1 MPERLPDIPPFH
13 RMLRRLKANG
23 FLLGVDSYLRVAEY
37 WQGMETNEEDALT
50 SDELRVQIKAQLSA
64 LLCRSAEQ
72 QELFGQVF
80 DTFLPKGIIPLVN
93 DGESKPMQ
101 EPRPDLNPPT
111 PTKTDD
117 KKRPTSIPERPFTP
131 PNPSEKI
138 APVLPLL
145 NFPEEPLRVWNLT
158 EMGPAMTPL
167 QEKVWT
173 DSTEWDV
180 PGTIRAITRAGGFP
194 KLVFK
199 KRKQA
204 PRYLALIE
212 QQSPRDHL
220 AGYAAELVREIN
232 RRDLEAEYY
241 FFDKNPGHCWK
252 EQREQQT
259 HISIERLRSEWSG
272 ARLLLLSH
280 ASHFVNP
287 ATGTPSNLAL
297 ELPDDFSNVALL
309 ATNAN
314 VEWGAAERSLSSLM
328 AVVPMSVEGLGKLMA
343 AWNGAAQ
350 PSFEEWQAILPE
362 QSPPK
367 LTDGYRQLDPSEVFM
382 EVYRYLGNEAFMW
395 LCACAVYPELYF
407 ELTCILH
414 DEAIPLSADLSKW
427 QQNERWNQALR
438 LLSRLEWFRK
448 GDLPETLA
456 EELKKNLAPA
466 DLLLVE
472 GEIKRIL
479 AISKNQVSDQSYA
492 AELRNELFDWLASQS
507 FRVLWID
514 DRPQNNQQYR
524 DSWSKSLGIHFKLAT
539 TSSEANSYMAN
550 ERFDLVISDLGRP
563 GEELT
568 GQITLDIVAKRAP
581 VVFFTN
587 KRGLNLRGTL
597 LGAGAMEVTNSV
609 GVLSELVREEIRK
622 KFPLV
627 NIGTVESELD
637 LSGLENVEV
646 KEKKGKKEKVTPQK
660 KATKKAA
667 PPSPTLSTQ
676 EMLQKLGFY
685 HGDIDKPV
693 AFEMIEAIKDFQ
705 RSKGLVGDGIAGAK
719 TREAMEKAIKELE
732 SNNKSEIPEFW
743 RGLASSVCRIVS
755 SSGRRG
761 YGFVAED
768 GYVYTAKSVLS
779 NAEDA
784 RFAKVYFMNSG
795 GNQPYIFDLDSNDFL
810 AGDKHDDFVR
820 VRLIDTNPSTFTH
833 LLALKVNID
842 IPGTGDNVSVIYFE
856 SDDNLIPAFAL
867 DCPIVQ
873 FSKTDFSYE
882 ARTEGSVI
890 GAPAMNESGD
900 VIGINTTD
908 EGMIKR
914 GVLMAS
920 MVRQDEKPVPNI
932 REMIVNA
939 EIEKAIDE
947 AMKIWPNR
955 PELIQL
961 SGNYKKLQNDNLTGI
976 ITYEDYQRQSS
987 QITSN
992 LLNLLDELEKGAE
1005 TNNNNKGFLY
1015 YEMPTAMPMDA
1026 SFTCRVRIAV
1036 THEALLASIEQT
1048 DNSVIEEINTAH
1060 IMSVELVS
1068 KDENGFDIKAV
1079 NTPEQFIGSES
1090 TEWIFIIKPIS
1101 SGDLTLALNI
1111 KEKSNDKTPD
1121 KTTTFENEVYV
1132 RPPRNYSQSYK

>member
-1 MPERLPDIPPFH
+1 M
-13 RMLRRLKANG
+13 
-23 FLLGVDSYLRVAEY
+23 
-37 WQGMETNEEDALT
+37 
-50 SDELRVQIKAQLSA
+50 
-64 LLCRSAEQ
+64 
-72 QELFGQVF
+72 
-80 DTFLPKGIIPLVN
+80 
-93 DGESKPMQ
+93 
-101 EPRPDLNPPT
+101 
-111 PTKTDD
+111 
-117 KKRPTSIPERPFTP
+117 
-131 PNPSEKI
+131 
-138 APVLPLL
+138 LPLL

-220 AGYAAELVREIN
+220 AGYAAELVKEIN
-232 RRDLEAEYY
+232 RRDLEAEFY

-328 AVVPMSVEGLGKLMA
+328 PVVPMSVEGLGKLMA

-382 EVYRYLGNEAFMW
+382 EVYRYLGNEAFVW

-414 DEAIPLSADLSKW
+414 DEAIPLAADLSEW
-427 QQNERWNQALR
+427 QRNERWNQALR

-448 GDLPETLA
+448 GELPETLA
-456 EELKKNLAPA
+456 EELKKNLTPA

-479 AISKNQVSDQSYA
+479 AISKNQVSEQSYA

-524 DSWSKSLGIHFKLAT
+524 DSWSKTLGIHFKLAT
-539 TSSEANSYMAN
+539 TSSEAHGYLNN

-597 LGAGAMEVTNSV
+597 LSAGAMEVTNSV
-609 GVLSELVREEIRK
+609 GVLSELVREELRK
-622 KFPLV
+622 KFPLMEQV
-627 NIGTVESELD
+627 PEVPDLD

-646 KEKKGKKEKVTPQK
+646 QEKKGKKEKVAPQK
-660 KATKKAA
+660 KATKKAQ
-667 PPSPTLSTQ
+667 PPVNEQVRKDQ
-676 EMLQKLGFY
+676 EMLQKLGF
-685 HGDIDKPV
+685 
-693 AFEMIEAIKDFQ
+693 FE
-705 RSKGLVGDGIAGAK
+705 GVVDGIAGDEYRNAVK
-719 TREAMEKAIKELE
+719 AFQGSIINFPMDGIAGPQTRAAMEK
-732 SNNKSEIPEFW
+732 
-743 RGLASSVCRIVS
+743 
-755 SSGRRG
+755 
-761 YGFVAED
+761 Y
-768 GYVYTAKSVLS
+768 
-779 NAEDA
+779 
-784 RFAKVYFMNSG
+784 
-795 GNQPYIFDLDSNDFL
+795 
-810 AGDKHDDFVR
+810 
-820 VRLIDTNPSTFTH
+820 
-833 LLALKVNID
+833 
-842 IPGTGDNVSVIYFE
+842 
-856 SDDNLIPAFAL
+856 
-867 DCPIVQ
+867 
-873 FSKTDFSYE
+873 
-882 ARTEGSVI
+882 
-890 GAPAMNESGD
+890 
-900 VIGINTTD
+900 
-908 EGMIKR
+908 
-914 GVLMAS
+914 
-920 MVRQDEKPVPNI
+920 
-932 REMIVNA
+932 
-939 EIEKAIDE
+939 
-947 AMKIWPNR
+947 
-955 PELIQL
+955 
-961 SGNYKKLQNDNLTGI
+961 
-976 ITYEDYQRQSS
+976 
-987 QITSN
+987 
-992 LLNLLDELEKGAE
+992 
-1005 TNNNNKGFLY
+1005 
-1015 YEMPTAMPMDA
+1015 
-1026 SFTCRVRIAV
+1026 
-1036 THEALLASIEQT
+1036 
-1048 DNSVIEEINTAH
+1048 
-1060 IMSVELVS
+1060 
-1068 KDENGFDIKAV
+1068 
-1079 NTPEQFIGSES
+1079 
-1090 TEWIFIIKPIS
+1090 
-1101 SGDLTLALNI
+1101 
-1111 KEKSNDKTPD
+1111 
-1121 KTTTFENEVYV
+1121 
-1132 RPPRNYSQSYK
+1132 

>member
-1 MPERLPDIPPFH
+1 MPESRFPDIPPFH

-23 FLLGVDSYLRVAEY
+23 FLLGVDTYLRVAEY
-37 WQGMETNEEDALT
+37 WQAAETDEALT
-50 SDELRVQIKAQLSA
+50 TEALKAQLSA

-80 DTFLPKGIIPLVN
+80 DTFLPKGIKPLEN
-93 DGESKPMQ
+93 DGESRPTQEQRTDPKPTTK
-101 EPRPDLNPPT
+101 PDE
-111 PTKTDD
+111 
-117 KKRPTSIPERPFTP
+117 KKRPKSIPETPFSP
-131 PNPSEKI
+131 RNPSEKL
-138 APVLPLL
+138 APVLPQL

-158 EMGPAMTPL
+158 EMGPAITPL

-180 PGTIRAITRAGGFP
+180 PGTIRAITRAGGYP

-232 RRDLEAEYY
+232 RRDLEAEFY

-259 HISIERLRSEWSG
+259 HISIERLRSEWNG

-328 AVVPMSVEGLGKLMA
+328 PVVPMSVEGLGKLMA
-343 AWNGAAQ
+343 AWNGAVQ

-382 EVYRYLGNEAFMW
+382 EVYRYLGNEAFVW

-414 DEAIPLSADLSKW
+414 DEAIPLSADLSQW
-427 QQNERWNQALR
+427 QRNERWNQALR

-448 GDLPETLA
+448 GELPETLA
-456 EELKKNLAPA
+456 EELKKNLTPT

-524 DSWSKSLGIHFKLAT
+524 DSWSKSLGIYFKLAT
-539 TSSEANSYMAN
+539 TSSEAHSYLN
-550 ERFDLVISDLGRP
+550 TDRFDLVISDLGRP

-587 KRGLNLRGTL
+587 KRGLNLRSSL
-597 LGAGAMEVTNSV
+597 LSAGAREVTNSV
-609 GVLSELVREEIRK
+609 GLLSELVREELRK
-622 KFPLV
+622 KFPLLEQV
-627 NIGTVESELD
+627 PEMPDLD
-637 LSGLENVEV
+637 LSGLENLEV
-646 KEKKGKKEKVTPQK
+646 QEKKPKKAKAAPQK
-660 KATKKAA
+660 KATKKTA
-667 PPSPTLSTQ
+667 PPNLTMSTQ

-685 HGDIDKPV
+685 HGDLDRPS

-705 RSKGLVGDGIAGAK
+705 RSNGLVGDGIAGTK
-719 TREAMEKAIKELE
+719 TREAMEKILREKQTQQQQTSQPREAAASAMPDFDEKKVSKKQEILDLLAYGEVDKAIKELRVLLPDDNTVLNLTSQYNRLERERQQGIISLEDADLRNNQIVNSLIQIARKLPDNTGDEAGNVNIEFDDNSTYVYIEYSSVNEEQARNIADYLE
-732 SNNKSEIPEFW
+732 SNDIEAIIDVKYMRSGEEIRAFIQRSMTVCEVAIFLISSEALQSPTLIKSLDYLFGSEFS
-743 RGLASSVCRIVS
+743 RKKFFCCVLDM
-755 SSGRRG
+755 
-761 YGFVAED
+761 GF
-768 GYVYTAKSVLS
+768 
-779 NAEDA
+779 
-784 RFAKVYFMNSG
+784 
-795 GNQPYIFDLDSNDFL
+795 
-810 AGDKHDDFVR
+810 
-820 VRLIDTNPSTFTH
+820 
-833 LLALKVNID
+833 
-842 IPGTGDNVSVIYFE
+842 
-856 SDDNLIPAFAL
+856 
-867 DCPIVQ
+867 
-873 FSKTDFSYE
+873 
-882 ARTEGSVI
+882 RTEVFLSS
-890 GAPAMNESGD
+890 AMG
-900 VIGINTTD
+900 
-908 EGMIKR
+908 
-914 GVLMAS
+914 
-920 MVRQDEKPVPNI
+920 
-932 REMIVNA
+932 
-939 EIEKAIDE
+939 EIENKLKALE
-947 AMKIWPNR
+947 A
-955 PELIQL
+955 
-961 SGNYKKLQNDNLTGI
+961 G
-976 ITYEDYQRQSS
+976 
-987 QITSN
+987 
-992 LLNLLDELEKGAE
+992 
-1005 TNNNNKGFLY
+1005 
-1015 YEMPTAMPMDA
+1015 
-1026 SFTCRVRIAV
+1026 
-1036 THEALLASIEQT
+1036 
-1048 DNSVIEEINTAH
+1048 
-1060 IMSVELVS
+1060 
-1068 KDENGFDIKAV
+1068 
-1079 NTPEQFIGSES
+1079 
-1090 TEWIFIIKPIS
+1090 
-1101 SGDLTLALNI
+1101 
-1111 KEKSNDKTPD
+1111 
-1121 KTTTFENEVYV
+1121 
-1132 RPPRNYSQSYK
+1132 NYSQSQSTYSKNENNAEEIKSYVEMLELLPKILNSLSHVQLIDISGNNFERGIREIVNFLRPPTSKMPVFK

>member
-1 MPERLPDIPPFH
+1 MPEHLPDIPPFH
-13 RMLRRLKANG
+13 RMLRRLNANG
-23 FLLGVDSYLRVAEY
+23 FLLGVDTYLRVAEY
-37 WQGMETNEEDALT
+37 WQAAETDEALT
-50 SDELRVQIKAQLSA
+50 TEALKAQLSA

-72 QELFGQVF
+72 QEVFGQVF
-80 DTFLPKGIIPLVN
+80 DTFLPKGIKPLVN
-93 DGESKPMQ
+93 DGESKPEQ
-101 EPRPDLNPPT
+101 EQRTDPKPPT
-111 PTKTDD
+111 PIKTDE
-117 KKRPTSIPERPFTP
+117 KKSPERSIPERPFIP

-180 PGTIRAITRAGGFP
+180 PGTIRAITRAGGYP

-232 RRDLEAEYY
+232 RRDLEAEFY

-328 AVVPMSVEGLGKLMA
+328 PVVPMSVEGLGKLMA

-367 LTDGYRQLDPSEVFM
+367 LTDGYRQPDPSEVFM

-395 LCACAVYPELYF
+395 LCACAVFPELYF

-414 DEAIPLSADLSKW
+414 DEAIPLSADLSQW
-427 QQNERWNQALR
+427 QRNERWNQALR

-448 GDLPETLA
+448 GELPETLA
-456 EELKKNLAPA
+456 EELKKNLTPT
-466 DLLLVE
+466 DLLLLE

-524 DSWSKSLGIHFKLAT
+524 DSWSKSLGIYFKLAT
-539 TSSEANSYMAN
+539 TSSEAHGYLNN

-587 KRGLNLRGTL
+587 KRGLNLRGSL
-597 LGAGAMEVTNSV
+597 LSAGAKEVTNSV
-609 GVLSELVREEIRK
+609 GVLSELVREELRK
-622 KFPLV
+622 KFPLMEQV
-627 NIGTVESELD
+627 QEVPDLD
-637 LSGLENVEV
+637 LSGLENVAEHI
-646 KEKKGKKEKVTPQK
+646 KKPKKEKAATQK
-660 KATKKAA
+660 KATKKAQ
-667 PPSPTLSTQ
+667 PPASEQLRKDQ
-676 EMLQKLGFY
+676 EMLQKLGFFE
-685 HGDIDKPV
+685 GEVDGV
-693 AFEMIEAIKDFQ
+693 AGEKTRLAVAAFQ
-705 RSKGLVGDGIAGAK
+705 KSAGLVADGILGPQTRGALEMK
-719 TREAMEKAIKELE
+719 TAEMDAYTKA
-732 SNNKSEIPEFW
+732 KS
-743 RGLASSVCRIVS
+743 A
-755 SSGRRG
+755 RRG
-761 YGFVAED
+761 D
-768 GYVYTAKSVLS
+768 
-779 NAEDA
+779 
-784 RFAKVYFMNSG
+784 
-795 GNQPYIFDLDSNDFL
+795 P
-810 AGDKHDDFVR
+810 
-820 VRLIDTNPSTFTH
+820 
-833 LLALKVNID
+833 
-842 IPGTGDNVSVIYFE
+842 
-856 SDDNLIPAFAL
+856 
-867 DCPIVQ
+867 
-873 FSKTDFSYE
+873 
-882 ARTEGSVI
+882 
-890 GAPAMNESGD
+890 
-900 VIGINTTD
+900 
-908 EGMIKR
+908 
-914 GVLMAS
+914 
-920 MVRQDEKPVPNI
+920 I
-932 REMIVNA
+932 REMVSSGELETA
-939 EIEKAIDE
+939 LKAFIYY
-947 AMKIWPNR
+947 WPNNI
-955 PELIQL
+955 EVNSL
-961 SGNYKKLQNDNLTGI
+961 SSRYNILQKDNLAGI
-976 ITYEDYQRQSS
+976 IALEDYQRQLN
-987 QITSN
+987 QITSS
-992 LLNLLDELEKGAE
+992 LLELLEKLEQENSYEKKGDKVGEKLIAIQTELLYLTNRDIGLALKRFKQYSNRDSFNNNSFTLIESRYNDNKIQLLQGVVSDEDAALEFSKIRRQLKKMIGELEGKDLLDSIKVGKEELENTTGYLSYRMPK
-1005 TNNNNKGFLY
+1005 
-1015 YEMPTAMPMDA
+1015 EMQVGVEYD
-1026 SFTCRVRIAV
+1026 CIVRLGYKR
-1036 THEALLASIEQT
+1036 EMLLE
-1048 DNSVIEEINTAH
+1048 NIEEQG
-1060 IMSVELVS
+1060 
-1068 KDENGFDIKAV
+1068 DE
-1079 NTPEQFIGSES
+1079 
-1090 TEWIFIIKPIS
+1090 IIKPLKMSDMMGVKLIEPNSDEGYSIEAIHDSVQFIERDLVTEWLFQVTPLKLDASPLVLKIS
-1101 SGDLTLALNI
+1101 IIEIIEGLEQKRDEMTNL
-1111 KEKSNDKTPD
+1111 
-1121 KTTTFENEVYV
+1121 EVKILPHD
-1132 RPPRNYSQSYK
+1132 RPSQSYK

>member
-1 MPERLPDIPPFH
+1 MAERLPDIPPFH

-23 FLLGVDSYLRVAEY
+23 FLLGVDSYLQVAEY
-37 WQGMETNEEDALT
+37 WQGVETDEALT
-50 SDELRVQIKAQLSA
+50 TEELKAQLSA

-80 DTFLPKGIIPLVN
+80 DTFLPKGIKPLVN
-93 DGESKPMQ
+93 DGGTKPL
-101 EPRPDLNPPT
+101 EERRTDPT
-111 PTKTDD
+111 PTPPIKSDD
-117 KKRPTSIPERPFTP
+117 KKRSTSIPERPFSP
-131 PNPSEKI
+131 PNPSEKL

-220 AGYAAELVREIN
+220 AGYAAELVKEIN
-232 RRDLEAEYY
+232 RRDLEAEFY

-259 HISIERLRSEWSG
+259 HINIELLCSEWSG
-272 ARLLLLSH
+272 ARLLLLGH

-287 ATGTPSNLAL
+287 TTGTPSNLAL

-314 VEWGAAERSLSSLM
+314 VEWGAAERSLASLM
-328 AVVPMSVEGLGKLMA
+328 PVVPMSVEGLGKLMA

-382 EVYRYLGNEAFMW
+382 EVYRYLGNEAFVW

-414 DEAIPLSADLSKW
+414 DEAIPLSADLSQW
-427 QQNERWNQALR
+427 QRNERWNQALR

-448 GDLPETLA
+448 GELPETLA
-456 EELKKNLAPA
+456 EELKKNLTPA

-539 TSSEANSYMAN
+539 TSSEASNYLN
-550 ERFDLVISDLGRP
+550 TERFDLVISDLGRP

-568 GQITLDIVAKRAP
+568 GQITLDIVAGRAP

-597 LGAGAMEVTNSV
+597 LSAGAREVTNSV
-609 GVLSELVREEIRK
+609 GALSELVRGELRK

-627 NIGTVESELD
+627 NIGVVEPELD
-637 LSGLENVEV
+637 LSGLENIEV
-646 KEKKGKKEKVTPQK
+646 QEKKGKAPQK
-660 KATKKAA
+660 KTTKKAQPA
-667 PPSPTLSTQ
+667 FNEQVRKDQ
-676 EMLQKLGFY
+676 EMLQKLGFFE
-685 HGDIDKPV
+685 GEVDGLAGERTKAAV
-693 AFEMIEAIKDFQ
+693 AAFQ
-705 RSKGLVGDGIAGAK
+705 QSKGLVADGIMGSQM
-719 TREAMEKAIKELE
+719 RGAMEKAVEEMDTKL
-732 SNNKSEIPEFW
+732 EIPEVW
-743 RGLASSVCRIVS
+743 RSMANSVCRIVLS
-755 SSGRRG
+755 DGRAG
-761 YGFVAED
+761 NGFLAED
-768 GYVYTAKSVLS
+768 GYVFTAKSVLS
-779 NAEDA
+779 NAKDA
-784 RFAKVYFMNSG
+784 QSAKVHFVNTVGFS
-795 GNQPYIFDLDSNDFL
+795 PYIYEFDDSGVTAGHENNDFSR
-810 AGDKHDDFVR
+810 A
-820 VRLIDTNPSTFTH
+820 RLKAWNPSSFAH
-833 LLALKVNID
+833 LPALPVSTKML
-842 IPGTGDNVSVIYFE
+842 GTGDKVSVIYFKKQGE
-856 SDDNLIPAFAL
+856 LKPDFAM

-873 FSKTDFSYE
+873 FSKVDFKYE
-882 ARTEGSVI
+882 SSPDENFI
-890 GAPAMNESGD
+890 GAPVLNENGEVLGVTSIDYG
-900 VIGINTTD
+900 T
-908 EGMIKR
+908 IKS
-914 GVLMAS
+914 GVLMGGI
-920 MVRQDEKPVPNI
+920 MPFIDKPFKDNI
-932 REMIVNA
+932 RVMIADA
-939 EIEKAIDE
+939 EIEKAIQ
-947 AMKIWPNR
+947 AALKFWPNR
-955 PELIQL
+955 PELIML
-961 SGNYKKLQNDNLTGI
+961 SGSYKKLQNDNLTGI
-976 ITYEDYQRQSS
+976 IALEDYHIQSN
-987 QITSN
+987 QITSS

-1005 TNNNNKGFLY
+1005 TSNNKGFLY
-1015 YEMPTAMPMDA
+1015 YDIPNEMTMG
-1026 SFTCRVRIAV
+1026 TVVRCRVIIAISEAILIESTKMRNKGSIKEIRI
-1036 THEALLASIEQT
+1036 S
-1048 DNSVIEEINTAH
+1048 NT
-1060 IMSVELVS
+1060 MSVQMGS
-1068 KDENGFDIKAV
+1068 TDKNGFEIISF
-1079 NTPEQFIGSES
+1079 NNREQFIEEGDI
-1090 TEWIFIIKPIS
+1090 TEWAFNIKPID
-1101 SGDLTLALNI
+1101 SGELFLELNI
-1111 KEKSNDKTPD
+1111 STIEIISNKERSKPIVIEHKLIVLPP
-1121 KTTTFENEVYV
+1121 ENY
-1132 RPPRNYSQSYK
+1132 RQSYK

>member
-23 FLLGVDSYLRVAEY
+23 FLLGVDTYLRVAEY
-37 WQGMETNEEDALT
+37 WQAAETDEALT
-50 SDELRVQIKAQLSA
+50 TVALKAQLSA

-80 DTFLPKGIIPLVN
+80 DTFLPKGIKPLVN
-93 DGESKPMQ
+93 DGESKPEQ
-101 EPRPDLNPPT
+101 EQRTDPKPPT
-111 PTKTDD
+111 PIKTDD
-117 KKRPTSIPERPFTP
+117 KKRPERSIPERPFTP

-180 PGTIRAITRAGGFP
+180 PGTIRAITRAGGYP

-328 AVVPMSVEGLGKLMA
+328 PVVPMSVEGLGKLMA

-367 LTDGYRQLDPSEVFM
+367 LTDGYRQPDPSEVFM

-414 DEAIPLSADLSKW
+414 DEAIPLSADLSQW
-427 QQNERWNQALR
+427 QRNERWNQALR

-448 GDLPETLA
+448 GELPETLA
-456 EELKKNLAPA
+456 EELKKNLTPT

-539 TSSEANSYMAN
+539 TSSEAHGYLNS

-568 GQITLDIVAKRAP
+568 GQITLDIVAGQAP

-597 LGAGAMEVTNSV
+597 LSAGAREVTNLA
-609 GVLSELVREEIRK
+609 GVLSELVREELRK
-622 KFPLV
+622 KFPDLEQV
-627 NIGTVESELD
+627 PEVPDLD
-637 LSGLENVEV
+637 LSGLEILEV
-646 KEKKGKKEKVTPQK
+646 QEKKGKAPQK
-660 KATKKAA
+660 KATKKAQPA
-667 PPSPTLSTQ
+667 VNEQVRKDQ
-676 EMLQKLGFY
+676 EMLQKLGF
-685 HGDIDKPV
+685 
-693 AFEMIEAIKDFQ
+693 FEGE
-705 RSKGLVGDGIAGAK
+705 VDGINGESTRAAVAAFQKSAGLIADGIMGPQ
-719 TREAMEKAIKELE
+719 TRGALERAVGQQQTQQEPPSQSYEEAASAMPDFEEKKVSKKQEILDSLANGDVDKAIKELWALLPDDNTVLNLTSQYNRLKRE
-732 SNNKSEIPEFW
+732 RQQGIISNENANLMNNQIVNFLIQLARKLPDNTGGETGGANEEFDDNSTYVYIEYSSINEEQAQHIAGYLEDNDIEAVLDVKYMRSGEEIRAFIQ
-743 RGLASSVCRIVS
+743 RSMDVCEAAIFVVS
-755 SSGRRG
+755 SEALQSPTLVKSLDYLFGSEFSRKKFFCCALDM
-761 YGFVAED
+761 GFRTEA
-768 GYVYTAKSVLS
+768 YLS
-779 NAEDA
+779 NA
-784 RFAKVYFMNSG
+784 MG
-795 GNQPYIFDLDSNDFL
+795 
-810 AGDKHDDFVR
+810 
-820 VRLIDTNPSTFTH
+820 
-833 LLALKVNID
+833 
-842 IPGTGDNVSVIYFE
+842 
-856 SDDNLIPAFAL
+856 
-867 DCPIVQ
+867 
-873 FSKTDFSYE
+873 
-882 ARTEGSVI
+882 
-890 GAPAMNESGD
+890 
-900 VIGINTTD
+900 
-908 EGMIKR
+908 
-914 GVLMAS
+914 
-920 MVRQDEKPVPNI
+920 
-932 REMIVNA
+932 
-939 EIEKAIDE
+939 EIED
-947 AMKIWPNR
+947 KIK
-955 PELIQL
+955 
-961 SGNYKKLQNDNLTGI
+961 S
-976 ITYEDYQRQSS
+976 
-987 QITSN
+987 
-992 LLNLLDELEKGAE
+992 LE
-1005 TNNNNKGFLY
+1005 
-1015 YEMPTAMPMDA
+1015 
-1026 SFTCRVRIAV
+1026 
-1036 THEALLASIEQT
+1036 
-1048 DNSVIEEINTAH
+1048 
-1060 IMSVELVS
+1060 
-1068 KDENGFDIKAV
+1068 
-1079 NTPEQFIGSES
+1079 
-1090 TEWIFIIKPIS
+1090 
-1101 SGDLTLALNI
+1101 
-1111 KEKSNDKTPD
+1111 
-1121 KTTTFENEVYV
+1121 
-1132 RPPRNYSQSYK
+1132 PRNYSQSQSTYIEPENNEEETKNYMEIRELLPKVLNRLSHVQLIDISGNNFERGMREIVNFLRPPTSKRPVFK

>member
-1 MPERLPDIPPFH
+1 MPEPRLPDIPPFH

-37 WQGMETNEEDALT
+37 WQAVETDEALT
-50 SDELRVQIKAQLSA
+50 TDELKAQLAA

-80 DTFLPKGIIPLVN
+80 DTFLPKGIKPLEN
-93 DGESKPMQ
+93 DGESRTTQ
-101 EPRPDLNPPT
+101 AQRTDISPPT
-111 PTKTDD
+111 PIKTDD

-272 ARLLLLSH
+272 ARLLLLGH

-314 VEWGAAERSLSSLM
+314 VEWGTAERSLSSLM
-328 AVVPMSVEGLGKLMA
+328 PVVPMSVEGLGKLMA

-414 DEAIPLSADLSKW
+414 DEAIPLAADLSQW
-427 QQNERWNQALR
+427 QRNERWNQALR

-448 GDLPETLA
+448 GELPETLA

-524 DSWSKSLGIHFKLAT
+524 DSWSKTLGIYFKLAT
-539 TSSEANSYMAN
+539 TSSEAHGYLNN

-568 GQITLDIVAKRAP
+568 GQITLDIVAKRTP

-597 LGAGAMEVTNSV
+597 LGAGAKEVTNSV
-609 GVLSELVREEIRK
+609 GVLSELVREELRK
-622 KFPLV
+622 KFPLLEQAAEV
-627 NIGTVESELD
+627 PDLD

-646 KEKKGKKEKVTPQK
+646 QEKKPKKEKVAPQK
-660 KATKKAA
+660 KATKKAQ
-667 PPSPTLSTQ
+667 PSANEKVRKDK
-676 EMLQKLGFY
+676 EMLQKLGF
-685 HGDIDKPV
+685 
-693 AFEMIEAIKDFQ
+693 FEGE
-705 RSKGLVGDGIAGAK
+705 LDGIAGEK
-719 TREAMEKAIKELE
+719 TRAAVAAFQKSAGLIADGILGPQTRGAMEKAIKELE
-732 SNNKSEIPEFW
+732 ANNKSEIPESW
-743 RGLASSVCRIVS
+743 RGLARSVCRIVS
-755 SSGRRG
+755 PSGNSG
-761 YGFVAED
+761 NGFLASD
-768 GYVYTAKSVLS
+768 GYVYTAKSVLP
-779 NAEDA
+779 NATSAQSASAHFINMNGDSP
-784 RFAKVYFMNSG
+784 FVYA
-795 GNQPYIFDLDSNDFL
+795 FDEKDFV
-810 AGDKHDDFVR
+810 ADDNNNGFVR
-820 VRLIDTNPSTFTH
+820 VRLNNWNASTFAH
-833 LLALKVNID
+833 LPALPISTKML
-842 IPGTGDNVSVIYFE
+842 GTGDNVSVIYFNSE
-856 SDDNLIPAFAL
+856 GNATPNFAL
-867 DCPIVQ
+867 DCPVVQ
-873 FSKTDFSYE
+873 FSRLDFSYE
-882 ARTEGSVI
+882 TTTGGNVI
-890 GAPAMNESGD
+890 GAPALNESGD
-900 VIGINTTD
+900 VIGITTTD

-920 MVRQDEKPVPNI
+920 MVIQDEKPVPNF
-932 REMIVNA
+932 REIIVN
-939 EIEKAIDE
+939 EDVEKAIDE

-961 SGNYKKLQNDNLTGI
+961 SGNYKKLQNDKLSFLI
-976 ITYEDYQRQSS
+976 AFEDYERQTN
-987 QITSN
+987 QITSSF
-992 LLNLLDELEKGAE
+992 LELLDKLEKGE
-1005 TNNNNKGFLY
+1005 DTSNNKGFLY
-1015 YEMPTAMPMDA
+1015 YEIPTAMPMDA
-1026 SFTCRVRIAV
+1026 DFTCRVRIAV
-1036 THEALLASIEQT
+1036 TQEALLKSIEQT
-1048 DNSVIEEINTAH
+1048 DNSVIEEINTAQ

-1068 KDENGFDIKAV
+1068 KDENGFDIKSL
-1079 NTPEQFIGSES
+1079 NTTEQFIGSEN
-1090 TEWIFIIKPIS
+1090 TEWLFVIKPIS
-1101 SGDLTLALNI
+1101 SGDLTLVLNI
-1111 KEKSNDKTPD
+1111 SDKTSGKAPD
-1121 KTTTFENEVYV
+1121 KLTTFEHEIYV